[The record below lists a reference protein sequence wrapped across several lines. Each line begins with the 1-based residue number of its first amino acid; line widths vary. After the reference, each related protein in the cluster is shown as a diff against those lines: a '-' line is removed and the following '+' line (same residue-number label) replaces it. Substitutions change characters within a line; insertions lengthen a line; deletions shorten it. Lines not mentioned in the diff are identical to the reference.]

1 MNYRS
6 SMTRLPKSIKSH
18 YIDSFETNLE
28 NLRTFLHRRKIPR
41 YESEEVCSLISMIYN
56 QKVDYIL
63 ATCED
68 DWSKLEPFSSPLIIF
83 VQCMGEL
90 LADQDHH
97 NISSECRLILNS
109 YTKTLES
116 WMI

>member
-1 MNYRS
+1 
-6 SMTRLPKSIKSH
+6 
-18 YIDSFETNLE
+18 
-28 NLRTFLHRRKIPR
+28 
-41 YESEEVCSLISMIYN
+41 
-56 QKVDYIL
+56 L